1 MQAEEAEEAEV
12 ATSANKDSVAFAYEL
27 ATVVVE
33 VAEAM
38 LLGEYHMSEVL
49 ALLEGTRS
57 S

>member
-49 ALLEGTRS
+49 ASLEGTRS